1 MIQSGYTA
9 ALGLKT
15 EQARVDA
22 IASNIANIDT
32 IGYKSTKVDFKDA
45 LYQALQDPS
54 NPASTQ
60 NLQRGSG
67 VILSST
73 SKVFTQGTPQE
84 TGNETDLYIDG
95 KGFFSVQSPDGK
107 NYYTRDGSFSKSVEA
122 DGTYLTTAKGDYV
135 LDTSGN
141 KIKLQGDSMDVSAT
155 GQISA
160 DANSAPY
167 ATLQIVTFP
176 NQQGLTAVSDN
187 LFAQSASSG
196 TAAQAGTDTH
206 VLQNTLEGSNVDLG
220 TELTRL
226 MRAQRAFSLASR
238 ALTTADE
245 LDNYANSMR

>member
-15 EQARVDA
+15 EQTRVDA
-22 IASNIANIDT
+22 IANNIANIDT

-45 LYQALQDPS
+45 LYEAMQDPS
-54 NPASTQ
+54 NPSSTK

-67 VILSST
+67 VVLSST

-84 TGNETDLYIDG
+84 TGEETDMYIDG
-95 KGFFSVQSPDGK
+95 KGFFTVQSPDG
-107 NYYTRDGSFSKSVEA
+107 NVYYTRDGSFSKSVES

-135 LDTSGN
+135 LDTNGN
-141 KIKLQGDSMDVSAT
+141 KIQLQGSTMNVSES
-155 GQISA
+155 GQISV

-167 ATLQIVTFP
+167 ATIGVVTFS
-176 NQQGLTAVSDN
+176 NQQGLSAVSDN
-187 LFAQSASSG
+187 LYAKTASSG
-196 TAAQAGTDTH
+196 EPAQAGSDTH
-206 VLQNTLEGSNVDLG
+206 IEQKSLEGSNVDLG

-226 MRAQRAFSLASR
+226 VRAQRAFSLVSR

-245 LDNYANSMR
+245 MDSYANQMR